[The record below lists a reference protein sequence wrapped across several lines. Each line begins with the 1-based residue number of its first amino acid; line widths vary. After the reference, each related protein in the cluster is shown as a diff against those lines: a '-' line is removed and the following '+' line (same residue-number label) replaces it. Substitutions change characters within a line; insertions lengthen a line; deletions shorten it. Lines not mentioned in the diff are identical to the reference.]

1 MNSTRSPLLTL
12 RVSGPDRITSD
23 HTHRRMGVAAVAG
36 ISSPPLD
43 LRSASSG
50 TRTSHRSP
58 VRRIFG
64 EGSAAGSGLSTLR
77 RLARDG
83 MAPIVWPGSAPS
95 VQDGRSH
102 PGSKLVGGTEE
113 RADRQH
119 ALVETVQRVF
129 PGEAD
134 PTV

>member
-50 TRTSHRSP
+50 TRTSNRSP

-64 EGSAAGSGLSTLR
+64 GGAAAGSGLSTLR
-77 RLARDG
+77 RPARDG
-83 MAPIVWPGSAPS
+83 MAPIVWRGSAPS
-95 VQDGRSH
+95 GEDGRGDAG
-102 PGSKLVGGTEE
+102 PEVVGRAEE
-113 RADRQH
+113 GADGEG
-119 ALVETVQRVF
+119 ALVEAGQWVF
-129 PGEAD
+129 PG
-134 PTV
+134 